1 MTQLISS
8 KEAHESSIS
17 FFHTNIRS
25 LRGNLENFQSHIL
38 SEINCHFSLLAVTET
53 RINNENLDFNTS
65 ILNYNFKFVPTP
77 LSASGVG
84 MYIAY
89 NLQYKVIEKAFQ
101 ALWFEIEFKTKRNI
115 ICGVVYRQHN
125 SADRFLDYF
134 EKVLS
139 IIAPPVN
146 QYIY

>member
-1 MTQLISS
+1 M
-8 KEAHESSIS
+8 
-17 FFHTNIRS
+17 
-25 LRGNLENFQSHIL
+25 
-38 SEINCHFSLLAVTET
+38 SELNCHFSLLAVTET

-84 MYIAY
+84 MYMAY

-115 ICGVVYRQHN
+115 ICGVVHRQHN
-125 SADRFLDYF
+125 SADHFLDYF

>member
-1 MTQLISS
+1 
-8 KEAHESSIS
+8 
-17 FFHTNIRS
+17 
-25 LRGNLENFQSHIL
+25 
-38 SEINCHFSLLAVTET
+38 
-53 RINNENLDFNTS
+53 
-65 ILNYNFKFVPTP
+65 
-77 LSASGVG
+77 

-89 NLQYKVIEKAFQ
+89 NLRYKVIEKAFQ
-101 ALWFEIEFKTKRNI
+101 ALWFEIEFQTERNI

-134 EKVLS
+134 EKALS